1 MKKILFVI
9 AMEKE
14 AKDIAKELGLEEKNT
29 GNGKV
34 FEKNN
39 ISLLISGIGKQ
50 QTAINLTKYIENN
63 RENLPDI
70 IINVGY
76 VGSTKLQIGSWVS
89 VNKSYNYEWL
99 IPGEQKYEIEGYNKN
114 LIKTINE
121 LPDKITLNENEKQQ
135 TINNVQ
141 EMRMN
146 GNSKKI
152 KVLPCYSAESFVTLT
167 NITDDVVFDMEL
179 HSIYMVCCMYGIELI
194 SLKKVS
200 DNLSLDDYYKN
211 IDMKEV
217 MELTSSLKLLGMI
230 N

>member
-76 VGSTKLQIGSWVS
+76 VGSTKSQIGSWVS

-114 LIKTINE
+114 LIKTIN
-121 LPDKITLNENEKQQ
+121 D
-135 TINNVQ
+135 VQ

-146 GNSKKI
+146 GNIKKI
-152 KVLPCYSAESFVTLT
+152 KVLTCYSAESFVTLT

>member
-76 VGSTKLQIGSWVS
+76 VGSTKSQIGSWVS
-89 VNKSYNYEWL
+89 VNKSYNYEWF

-121 LPDKITLNENEKQQ
+121 NEEKQI
-135 TINNVQ
+135 INNVQ